1 MAPAR
6 NQLCAAGASKASN
19 TPPRKRLM
27 GQQYLVS
34 AGGPRDDHDLTDPGS
49 LASRADDR
57 RSRTAPE
64 PMLTSREDAFWQRTP
79 CRFAFSERSS
89 VEIGSGS
96 FGDFR
101 RAPCLRSGLTRSHSA
116 TERSSVE
123 IGSGSFGDFR
133 RAPCLRSGLTR
144 SHSAIVPQS
153 QLVMLPSFPIQRLVC
168 CKQLQKFL
176 ATIRRCYTFLTWTC
190 HAQFRLGS
198 DTIPGT

>member
-6 NQLCAAGASKASN
+6 NQLCAAGASNK
-19 TPPRKRLM
+19 PPRKRLM

-34 AGGPRDDHDLTDPGS
+34 AGGPRDDHDFTDPGS

-101 RAPCLRSGLTRSHSA
+101 RAPCLRSGLTRSQ
-116 TERSSVE
+116 
-123 IGSGSFGDFR
+123 
-133 RAPCLRSGLTR
+133 
-144 SHSAIVPQS
+144 SAIVPQS